1 MEAATPTKTDPLR
14 GTPFRALASLGQGG
28 MGSVWRAES
37 VRTGQQ
43 VAVKVLHDHL
53 QADLDSLERFRTE
66 AEVARLLDHPNVVRV
81 LELAMPPAVER
92 PYYAMELLTGES
104 LVDRLHRAGTLPVL
118 EAIEIAHQLL
128 DALGA
133 VHAAGIVHR
142 DIKPGNVFLCGD
154 DRVFTVKLIDF
165 GIAKVLPLAQHPE
178 DPRGLTPRTLPT
190 REGAFVGTAL
200 YASPE
205 QAVGDVVDRRA
216 DLYAVGHVLYNML
229 TGRSPFGRERGTTAL
244 LRMQTGRMPDPPSK
258 RAKAPIPPELDDLV
272 MAALA
277 KRREERFASAE
288 QFAEALEEIAARLR
302 APTGWLRTHVFDA
315 SMASKLDTREP
326 LPPPPARAA
335 VEPREGS
342 ESLPAATSA
351 RSSKRVMLPFVLVS
365 LGMGVLVSLL
375 MLLVWRAW
383 S

>member
-1 MEAATPTKTDPLR
+1 
-14 GTPFRALASLGQGG
+14 
-28 MGSVWRAES
+28 MGSVWRAECA
-37 VRTGQQ
+37 RTGQQ

-66 AEVARLLDHPNVVRV
+66 AEVARLLDHTNVVRV
-81 LELAMPPAVER
+81 LELGMPPAVER
-92 PYYAMELLTGES
+92 PYYVMELLTGES

-118 EAIEIAHQLL
+118 EAIEIARQLL

-133 VHAAGIVHR
+133 VHSAGIVHR

-154 DRVFTVKLIDF
+154 DRAFTVKLIDF
-165 GIAKVLPLAQHPE
+165 GIAKVLPLARHPE

-205 QAVGDVVDRRA
+205 QAVGDAVDRRA

-258 RAKAPIPPELDDLV
+258 RAKSPIPPELDELV

-315 SMASKLDTREP
+315 SMASTLDSRQP
-326 LPPPPARAA
+326 SSPAPARAV
-335 VEPREGS
+335 VEPDGS

-351 RSSKRVMLPFVLVS
+351 RLPSRAMLPFVLVS

-375 MLLVWRAW
+375 MLLAWRAW

>member
-1 MEAATPTKTDPLR
+1 MEAATPPKTDPLS
-14 GTPFRALASLGQGG
+14 GTPFRAVASLGQGG

-81 LELAMPPAVER
+81 LEMGMPPVVER
-92 PYYAMELLTGES
+92 PYYVMELLTGES

-118 EAIEIAHQLL
+118 EAIEIARQLL

-133 VHAAGIVHR
+133 VHSAGIVHR
-142 DIKPGNVFLCGD
+142 DIKPGNIFLCGD
-154 DRVFTVKLIDF
+154 GRAFTVKLIDF
-165 GIAKVLPLAQHPE
+165 GIAKVLPFARHPQ

-205 QAVGDVVDRRA
+205 QAVGDAVDRRA

-258 RAKAPIPPELDDLV
+258 RAKSPIPPELDELV

-302 APTGWLRTHVFDA
+302 APAGWLRTHVFDA
-315 SMASKLDTREP
+315 SMASTLDSRQP
-326 LPPPPARAA
+326 SSPAPARAV
-335 VEPREGS
+335 VEPDGS

-351 RSSKRVMLPFVLVS
+351 RLPSRAMLPFVLVS

-375 MLLVWRAW
+375 MLLAWRAW